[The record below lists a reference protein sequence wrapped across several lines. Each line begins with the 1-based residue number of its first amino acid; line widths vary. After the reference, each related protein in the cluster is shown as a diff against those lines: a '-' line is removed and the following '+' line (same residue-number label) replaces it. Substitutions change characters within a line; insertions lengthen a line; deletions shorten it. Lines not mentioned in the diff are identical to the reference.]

1 MLFLLGEAPP
11 VVPYAAR
18 DFLGGDAYLY
28 VHTASLGVRDGV
40 ADAFPEDHEQLLAH
54 VGRDERLV
62 ALDGE
67 GALDARR
74 DGDFEEP

>member
-1 MLFLLGEAPP
+1 
-11 VVPYAAR
+11 
-18 DFLGGDAYLY
+18 
-28 VHTASLGVRDGV
+28 VRDGV